1 MKDKSTLVTSSQTE
15 AKLAGNAMTAPATYT
30 AKGLLNGLKTDMGSS
45 NILRNY
51 TYNFNSGNGNL
62 KSRTFSNKIQTAV
75 TETFAYD
82 SLYRLTSVTGSN
94 AMTITYGSGADNA
107 KVNIYSKTGLG
118 AYTYHPTKVHA
129 VNSIATNP
137 GYVLQQNVTYT
148 DFNKAKTITYGDYLL
163 DVVYGPDRQRVK
175 SVLKKNN
182 SIIKT
187 VIFAGN
193 YERITKND
201 TVIHLYYIAG
211 GDGLCGIHV
220 KQTKGSAAIS
230 DGMYYVHPDHLGS
243 LTVITDAAGNIKQQ
257 SRFDAWGQR
266 EFVYKDPTL
275 VFDRGFT
282 GHEHL
287 DEFGL
292 INMNARLYDPM
303 LGRFLSPDPY
313 VPNPNYGQDYNR
325 YTYARNNPLIYTDPD
340 GEWIHLVIGA
350 IIGGTANVIANWKKI
365 DGNFWKG
372 VGYFGV
378 GAAAGALGAGVGAG
392 VSSMLPVSGSVSGGF
407 AAGFWGTT
415 AATTA
420 TSSFVTGVAIGGAA
434 GFSSGFTTGFGNGLL
449 GGQNFGQ
456 ALWSG
461 AQGGFWGVVS
471 GAALGGLFSGYDAI
485 RDNRNFWTGEDQGM
499 GRSLFAFNNSDLDP
513 THYRTKFGYEPNY
526 SIDRTGPV
534 VHSYDERVLWG
545 TGDRNSISNGAIS
558 RRDNYLLPGEEL
570 NYSLTKA
577 KGRVNI
583 QFGSVPEGGQIQVL
597 HNGKIVQ
604 TLGAGSRSYSGFIP
618 ANVSKLTVKY
628 LYTPSADYF
637 SGPSIFRTTI
647 RAFLP

>member
-243 LTVITDAAGNIKQQ
+243 LAVITDAAGNVKQQ

-266 EFVYKDPTL
+266 EFVVKDNSL
-275 VFDRGFT
+275 VFDKGFT

-292 INMNARLYDPM
+292 INMNARLYDPI

-313 VPNPNYGQDYNR
+313 VVDDTYSQDYNR
-325 YTYARNNPLIYTDPD
+325 YTYARNNPLIYADET
-340 GEWIHLVIGA
+340 GEWVHLVIGA

-372 VGYFGV
+372 LGYFGV

-407 AAGFWGTT
+407 AVGFWGTT

-420 TSSFVTGVAIGGAA
+420 TSSFVAGAAIGGAA
-434 GFSSGFTTGFGNGLL
+434 GFSSGFTTGFGNSLL
-449 GGQNFGQ
+449 GGDNFGK
-456 ALWSG
+456 ALG
-461 AQGGFWGVVS
+461 QGGLFGLYGGLS
-471 GAALGGLFSGYDAI
+471 GAAAGGLFSGINAMRDGRRFWDGATVNDFRLRDHNIPFVPQNAEYNCGPASAEAVTNGQLNQNGVRSVLGGDPNKKGIADIRVIQEIQKTGRGVVPTAQYGGVDAI
-485 RDNRNFWTGEDQGM
+485 YNAMTNQGNVVL
-499 GRSLFAFNNSDLDP
+499 SLKGNPGHMVVGNAVWQ
-513 THYRTKFGYEPNY
+513 RTATK
-526 SIDRTGPV
+526 
-534 VHSYDERVLWG
+534 
-545 TGDRNSISNGAIS
+545 IS
-558 RRDNYLLPGEEL
+558 
-570 NYSLTKA
+570 
-577 KGRVNI
+577 GRVV
-583 QFGSVPEGGQIQVL
+583 QRLFLEVMDPARGQYIRQSIG
-597 HNGKIVQ
+597 NNQ
-604 TLGAGSRSYSGFIP
+604 RFFII
-618 ANVSKLTVKY
+618 L
-628 LYTPSADYF
+628 F
-637 SGPSIFRTTI
+637 
-647 RAFLP
+647 